1 MLSLSLPK
9 GAPLRVLCLG
19 AHCDDV
25 EIGCAGTLMTL
36 QERHPGSHFNW
47 VVFTQE
53 PGRERETRD
62 AAARI
67 HGESVSL
74 EVLDFRMSY
83 LPYEGAKVKDRFE
96 AIKARIQPDLVF
108 THRLEDRHQDHRLMS
123 ELTWNT
129 FRDHV
134 ILEYEIPKYEGDLGH
149 PNVFVPLE
157 PRICQAKIALLMQ
170 YFGTQ
175 RSKRWFTEDLFAG
188 LMRLRGI
195 EAGLA
200 NGGAEG
206 FYARKLLFNPAPAR
220 DDTR

>member
-96 AIKARIQPDLVF
+96 ALKARIQPDLVF
-108 THRLEDRHQDHRLMS
+108 THRLEDRHQDHRLVA

-129 FRDHV
+129 FRSHLV
-134 ILEYEIPKYEGDLGH
+134 IEYEIPKYEGDLGQ
-149 PNVFVPLE
+149 PNLFVPLSE
-157 PRICQAKIALLMQ
+157 GVAARKIEMLMTCFPSQAE
-170 YFGTQ
+170 
-175 RSKRWFTEDLFAG
+175 RPWFRRELFQGHLA
-188 LMRLRGI
+188 LRGI
-195 EAGLA
+195 ECNAPSGS
-200 NGGAEG
+200 AEA
-206 FYARKLLFNPAPAR
+206 FHARKVCV
-220 DDTR
+220 

>member
-83 LPYEGAKVKDRFE
+83 LPYEGAKVKERFE

-108 THRLEDRHQDHRLMS
+108 THRLEDRHQDHRLVA

-129 FRDHV
+129 FRSHLV
-134 ILEYEIPKYEGDLGH
+134 IEYEIPKYEGDLGQ
-149 PNVFVPLE
+149 PNLFVPLSE
-157 PRICQAKIALLMQ
+157 GVAARKIEMLMTCFPSQAE
-170 YFGTQ
+170 
-175 RSKRWFTEDLFAG
+175 RPWFRRELFQGHLA
-188 LMRLRGI
+188 LRGI
-195 EAGLA
+195 ECNAPSGS
-200 NGGAEG
+200 AEA
-206 FYARKLLFNPAPAR
+206 FHARKVCV
-220 DDTR
+220 